1 MTNNNLT
8 NGQIEDF
15 YKTIAMNEFTTG
27 TYDSMTDLM
36 HMADLME
43 YSKRDDVKVLTN
55 EARKLMSI
63 EHTLN
68 ELIDEKMDL
77 DLTLVSA
84 LQAIQAAR
92 DEAFAKIEQCEEA
105 ISKAVAVYR
114 GAELYLRDG
123 WTE

>member
-15 YKTIAMNEFTTG
+15 YKTIAMDEFTKG
-27 TYDSMTDLM
+27 IYDSMTDLM
-36 HMADLME
+36 AVADLME

-68 ELIDEKMDL
+68 ELIDEKMNL

>member
-15 YKTIAMNEFTTG
+15 YKTIAMDEFTKG

-92 DEAFAKIEQCEEA
+92 DEAFAKISQCEEA

>member
-1 MTNNNLT
+1 MTNDNLT
-8 NGQIEDF
+8 NRQIEDF
-15 YKTIAMNEFTTG
+15 YKTVAMNEFTNG
-27 TYDSMTDLM
+27 TYDSMKDLM
-36 HMADLME
+36 DRADLME
-43 YSKRDDVKVLTN
+43 YAKRDDVKVLTN

>member
-15 YKTIAMNEFTTG
+15 YKTIAMDEFTKG

-92 DEAFAKIEQCEEA
+92 DEAFAKIEQCEES

-123 WTE
+123 

>member
-8 NGQIEDF
+8 NRQIEDF

-27 TYDSMTDLM
+27 TYDSMKDLM
-36 HMADLME
+36 AVADLME
-43 YSKRDDVKVLTN
+43 YGKRDDVKVLTN
-55 EARKLMSI
+55 EVHKLMSI

-77 DLTLVSA
+77 DVTLVSA

-92 DEAFAKIEQCEEA
+92 DVAFAKIEQCEEA

>member
-8 NGQIEDF
+8 NRQIEDF

-27 TYDSMTDLM
+27 TYDSMKDLM
-36 HMADLME
+36 AVADLME
-43 YSKRDDVKVLTN
+43 YGKRDDVKVLTN

-84 LQAIQAAR
+84 LQAIQAAK
-92 DEAFAKIEQCEEA
+92 DETFAKIEQCEEA

>member
-1 MTNNNLT
+1 MMNNNLT

-15 YKTIAMNEFTTG
+15 YKTVAMNEFTTG
-27 TYDSMTDLM
+27 TYDSMKDLM
-36 HMADLME
+36 DRADLME
-43 YSKRDDVKVLTN
+43 YAKRDDVKLLTN

-84 LQAIQAAR
+84 LQAIQVAR

>member
-8 NGQIEDF
+8 NRQIEDF

-27 TYDSMTDLM
+27 TYDSMKDLM
-36 HMADLME
+36 AVADLME
-43 YSKRDDVKVLTN
+43 YGKRDDVKVLTN
-55 EARKLMSI
+55 EVHKLMSI

-84 LQAIQAAR
+84 LQAIQAAK
-92 DEAFAKIEQCEEA
+92 DETMTKISQCEEA

>member
-15 YKTIAMNEFTTG
+15 YKTIAMDEFTKG
-27 TYDSMTDLM
+27 AYDSMTDLM
-36 HMADLME
+36 RMADLME

-84 LQAIQAAR
+84 LQTIQAAR

>member
-1 MTNNNLT
+1 MTNSNLT
-8 NGQIEDF
+8 NRQIEDF

-27 TYDSMTDLM
+27 TYDSMKDLM
-36 HMADLME
+36 AVADLME
-43 YSKRDDVKVLTN
+43 YGKRDDVKVLTN
-55 EARKLMSI
+55 EVHKLMSI

>member
-1 MTNNNLT
+1 MMNDNIT

-15 YKTIAMNEFTTG
+15 YKTIAMDEFTKG

-68 ELIDEKMDL
+68 ELIDEQMDL

>member
-15 YKTIAMNEFTTG
+15 YKTIAMDEFTKG